1 MIKIESFGFSK
12 TRTLLN
18 NKIIKMIM
26 LVVLLKKTFWY
37 VNCRNEEKYQC
48 LIKKTNQLTLKSL
61 KKVVW
66 KIFIEFSNNTQNVYK
81 NIEEYNSERKRKV
94 LLVFDDMIGDMINSK
109 NFYHMVAELVIRGK
123 NVWIF
128 LVFAKRLI
136 KKLYSKRLENTWMK

>member
-18 NKIIKMIM
+18 NQIIKMIM

-94 LLVFDDMIGDMINSK
+94 LLVFDDMIGDMINNKSFNQILNELFFTK
-109 NFYHMVAELVIRGK
+109 SYLAAPKGVRLSSTYFYD
-123 NVWIF
+123 N
-128 LVFAKRLI
+128 
-136 KKLYSKRLENTWMK
+136 